1 MKINY
6 VFLVL
11 AVVLLCAC
19 EKYDE
24 VLPAYIAQA
33 LETGRLQQT
42 PYSKYRECRIAA
54 EAYNTGGML

>member
-1 MKINY
+1 MEKGKHILE
-6 VFLVL
+6 V
-11 AVVLLCAC
+11 
-19 EKYDE
+19 KYDE
-24 VLPAYIAQA
+24 VLPASIAQA